1 MEREEA
7 GGAVC
12 GEVARSSGVRA
23 LPVRASEQVET
34 DEGLNL
40 EWPSFVEEARV
51 CMCMYIRT

>member
-7 GGAVC
+7 GGAAC

-34 DEGLNL
+34 NEGLNL